1 MEIGSVFF
9 GIGLGIILTIG
20 YQKIKKYMENRQA
33 RYMVRY
39 YSNKN
44 MYRTGEDIFIRT
56 ENNNNNKINNINN
69 LDNNQ
74 NKQKNKQ
81 TKSLLNLNNINGSIT
96 ESDDNEYT
104 EL

>member
-1 MEIGSVFF
+1 MEVGSVFF

-20 YQKIKKYMENRQA
+20 YQKIKKYIENRQ
-33 RYMVRY
+33 VRY

-44 MYRTGEDIFIRT
+44 MYNTGEDIFI
-56 ENNNNNKINNINN
+56 NNDNKQNNKQNN
-69 LDNNQ
+69 
-74 NKQKNKQ
+74 K
-81 TKSLLNLNNINGSIT
+81 TLLNLYNINGSIT